1 MGSQLESVSHNNST
15 MWRLAFLL
23 FLQLAIGHFHI
34 RFPGSRSSA
43 SSSSISAINE
53 MFNINY
59 DDQIESI
66 TDKIKEGSEVMKQ
79 MAQNLT
85 SPDIAELSVIEKE
98 NMVRD
103 LAGQLSDFKS
113 KFDSAKIKFDMMY
126 EDTKRKNIEQQHYLS
141 VTQNNLTVLNQKK
154 NEKRIEISQLLSSK
168 QDANLDLDA
177 AKAEF
182 DRADL
187 KLEQARRDYQN
198 SEKTQ
203 GEWGLACGIGMI
215 LVIPSIVACP
225 GWGITASMASDDY
238 EVYKIRRDNAQIKLT
253 KAEDLEE
260 KIRLLRTSLERTE
273 KLHDFYQRISTTLR
287 LRILKQKLILR
298 EFGRLQESIQ
308 EFKTEVD
315 MVQARAQS
323 VEGYGGINL
332 ESFVQH
338 FKNLVEY
345 IFDEDR
351 FMWRQT
357 RLRMEEKVQQIF
369 SNLLS
374 AERDLK
380 IFKER
385 VEKKNDVIFPPFSFD
400 SIQ

>member
-15 MWRLAFLL
+15 MLRLTFLL
-23 FLQLAIGHFHI
+23 FLQLGIGHFQQ
-34 RFPGSRSSA
+34 PWSRSSS
-43 SSSSISAINE
+43 SSSSISAIHATLNLS
-53 MFNINY
+53 Y
-59 DDQIESI
+59 DDQVESI

-85 SPDIAELSVIEKE
+85 SADIAGISIIDEK

-113 KFDSAKIKFDMMY
+113 KFDSAKIKFDLMY

-141 VTQNNLTVLNQKK
+141 VTQNNLTALNQKK
-154 NEKRIEISQLLSSK
+154 NARRIEISELLSSK
-168 QDANLDLDA
+168 QDADLDLDT

-182 DRADL
+182 DRADR
-187 KLEQARRDYQN
+187 KKEEAWQDYWI

-203 GEWGLACGIGMI
+203 EDWGLACAIGLI
-215 LVIPSIVACP
+215 LFVIPSIVACP
-225 GWGITASMASDDY
+225 GWGITSSMASDDY

-273 KLHDFYQRISTTLR
+273 ELYDFCQQISKTLR
-287 LRILKQKLILR
+287 LKIQKQKLILR

-351 FMWRQT
+351 FIWRQT

-385 VEKKNDVIFPPFSFD
+385 VEGKNDVIFSPFF
-400 SIQ
+400 I

>member
-15 MWRLAFLL
+15 MLRLAFLL
-23 FLQLAIGHFHI
+23 FLQLGIGHFQQ
-34 RFPGSRSSA
+34 PWSRSSS
-43 SSSSISAINE
+43 SSSSISAIHETLNLS
-53 MFNINY
+53 Y
-59 DDQIESI
+59 DDQVESI

-85 SPDIAELSVIEKE
+85 SADIAGISIIDEK

-113 KFDSAKIKFDMMY
+113 KFDSAKIKFDLMY
-126 EDTKRKNIEQQHYLS
+126 EETKRKNIEQQHYLS
-141 VTQNNLTVLNQKK
+141 VTQNNLTALNQKK
-154 NEKRIEISQLLSSK
+154 NARRIEISELLSSK

-187 KLEQARRDYQN
+187 KLEQARRDYRN

-273 KLHDFYQRISTTLR
+273 KLYDFYQRISTTLR

-351 FMWRQT
+351 FIWRQT

-385 VEKKNDVIFPPFSFD
+385 VEGKNDVIFSPFF
-400 SIQ
+400 I

>member
-1 MGSQLESVSHNNST
+1 
-15 MWRLAFLL
+15 
-23 FLQLAIGHFHI
+23 
-34 RFPGSRSSA
+34 
-43 SSSSISAINE
+43 

-85 SPDIAELSVIEKE
+85 SADIAGISIIDEK

-113 KFDSAKIKFDMMY
+113 KFDSAKNKFDQMY
-126 EDTKRKNIEQQHYLS
+126 QDFKRRNIDQQHYLS
-141 VTQNNLTVLNQKK
+141 VTQNNLTALNQKK
-154 NEKRIEISQLLSSK
+154 NARRIEISELLSSK

-187 KLEQARRDYQN
+187 KLEQARRDYRN

-273 KLHDFYQRISTTLR
+273 KLYDFYQRISTTLR

-323 VEGYGGINL
+323 VEGIYQSI
-332 ESFVQH
+332 
-338 FKNLVEY
+338 
-345 IFDEDR
+345 
-351 FMWRQT
+351 
-357 RLRMEEKVQQIF
+357 KV
-369 SNLLS
+369 
-374 AERDLK
+374 
-380 IFKER
+380 
-385 VEKKNDVIFPPFSFD
+385 D
-400 SIQ
+400 STI

>member
-1 MGSQLESVSHNNST
+1 
-15 MWRLAFLL
+15 LAFLL
-23 FLQLAIGHFHI
+23 FLQLGIGHLQI
-34 RFPGSRSSA
+34 RFPGSRSSS

-85 SPDIAELSVIEKE
+85 SPDIAGLSVIEKE

-113 KFDSAKIKFDMMY
+113 KFDSAKIKFDLMY
-126 EDTKRKNIEQQHYLS
+126 EDTKRENIEQQHYLS
-141 VTQNNLTVLNQKK
+141 VTQNNLTALNQKK
-154 NEKRIEISQLLSSK
+154 NEKRIEISELLSSK
-168 QDANLDLDA
+168 QDANLDLDT

-182 DRADL
+182 DRADR
-187 KLEQARRDYQN
+187 KKEEAWQDYRI
-198 SEKTQ
+198 SRKTQ
-203 GEWGLACGIGMI
+203 SEWGFACAIGLI

-238 EVYKIRRDNAQIKLT
+238 EVYKIRRDKAQIKLR

-260 KIRLLRTSLERTE
+260 KIRLLRVSLERTE
-273 KLHDFYQRISTTLR
+273 ELYDFCQQITTTLR
-287 LRILKQKLILR
+287 LKIQKQKLILR

-351 FMWRQT
+351 FIWRQT

-385 VEKKNDVIFPPFSFD
+385 VEKKNDVIFSPFF
-400 SIQ
+400 I

>member
-1 MGSQLESVSHNNST
+1 MGG
-15 MWRLAFLL
+15 
-23 FLQLAIGHFHI
+23 IGHFQI
-34 RFPGSRSSA
+34 RFPGSRSSS

-59 DDQIESI
+59 DDQIDRI

-79 MAQNLT
+79 MARNLT
-85 SPDIAELSVIEKE
+85 SADIAGLSIIEKE

-113 KFDSAKIKFDMMY
+113 KFDSAKIKFDLMY
-126 EDTKRKNIEQQHYLS
+126 EDTKRENREQQHYLS
-141 VTQNNLTVLNQKK
+141 VTQNNLTALNQKK
-154 NEKRIEISQLLSSK
+154 NEKRIEISKLLRIK
-168 QDANLDLDA
+168 QDANLDLDT

-182 DRADL
+182 DRADR
-187 KLEQARRDYQN
+187 KKEEAWQDYRI

-203 GEWGLACGIGMI
+203 GEWGLACAIGLI

-238 EVYKIRRDNAQIKLT
+238 EVYKIRRDNAQIKLR

-260 KIRLLRTSLERTE
+260 KMRLLRTSLERTE
-273 KLHDFYQRISTTLR
+273 ELYDFCQRISTTLR

-315 MVQARAQS
+315 MVQERDQS

-345 IFDEDR
+345 IF
-351 FMWRQT
+351 
-357 RLRMEEKVQQIF
+357 
-369 SNLLS
+369 
-374 AERDLK
+374 
-380 IFKER
+380 
-385 VEKKNDVIFPPFSFD
+385 
-400 SIQ
+400 

>member
-23 FLQLAIGHFHI
+23 FLQLGIGHFQI
-34 RFPGSRSSA
+34 RFPGSRSSS

-85 SPDIAELSVIEKE
+85 SPDIAGLSVIEKE

-113 KFDSAKIKFDMMY
+113 KFDSAKIKFDLMY
-126 EDTKRKNIEQQHYLS
+126 EDTKRENIEQQHYLS
-141 VTQNNLTVLNQKK
+141 VTQNNLTALNQKK
-154 NEKRIEISQLLSSK
+154 NEKRIKISELLSSK
-168 QDANLDLDA
+168 QDANLDLDT

-182 DRADL
+182 DRADR
-187 KLEQARRDYQN
+187 KKEEAWQDYRI
-198 SEKTQ
+198 SRKTQ
-203 GEWGLACGIGMI
+203 SEWGFACAIGLI

-238 EVYKIRRDNAQIKLT
+238 EVYKIRRDKAQINLR

-260 KIRLLRTSLERTE
+260 KIRLLRVSLERTE
-273 KLHDFYQRISTTLR
+273 ELYDFCQQISTTLR
-287 LRILKQKLILR
+287 LKIQKQKLILR

-351 FMWRQT
+351 FIWRQT

-385 VEKKNDVIFPPFSFD
+385 VEGKNDVIFSPFF
-400 SIQ
+400 I

>member
-1 MGSQLESVSHNNST
+1 MG
-15 MWRLAFLL
+15 
-23 FLQLAIGHFHI
+23 
-34 RFPGSRSSA
+34 
-43 SSSSISAINE
+43 
-53 MFNINY
+53 
-59 DDQIESI
+59 
-66 TDKIKEGSEVMKQ
+66 
-79 MAQNLT
+79 
-85 SPDIAELSVIEKE
+85 
-98 NMVRD
+98 
-103 LAGQLSDFKS
+103 
-113 KFDSAKIKFDMMY
+113 
-126 EDTKRKNIEQQHYLS
+126 IEQQHYLS
-141 VTQNNLTVLNQKK
+141 VTQNNLTALNQ
-154 NEKRIEISQLLSSK
+154 KRIEISELLSSK
-168 QDANLDLDA
+168 QDANLDLDT

-182 DRADL
+182 DRADR
-187 KLEQARRDYQN
+187 KKEQARRDYQN

-273 KLHDFYQRISTTLR
+273 KLYDFYQRISTTLR

-351 FMWRQT
+351 FIWRQT

-385 VEKKNDVIFPPFSFD
+385 VEGKNDEIFSPFF
-400 SIQ
+400 I

>member
-1 MGSQLESVSHNNST
+1 
-15 MWRLAFLL
+15 
-23 FLQLAIGHFHI
+23 
-34 RFPGSRSSA
+34 
-43 SSSSISAINE
+43 

-85 SPDIAELSVIEKE
+85 SPDIAGLSIIEKE

-113 KFDSAKIKFDMMY
+113 KFDSAKIKFDLMY
-126 EDTKRKNIEQQHYLS
+126 EDTKRENREQQHYLS
-141 VTQNNLTVLNQKK
+141 VTQNNLTALNQKK
-154 NEKRIEISQLLSSK
+154 NEKRIEISKLLRIK
-168 QDANLDLDA
+168 QDANLDLDT

-182 DRADL
+182 DRADR
-187 KLEQARRDYQN
+187 KKEEAWQDYRI

-203 GEWGLACGIGMI
+203 GEWGLACAIGLI

-238 EVYKIRRDNAQIKLT
+238 EVYKIRRDNAQIKLR

-260 KIRLLRTSLERTE
+260 KIRLLRVSLERTE
-273 KLHDFYQRISTTLR
+273 ELYDFCQQTSTKLR
-287 LRILKQKLILR
+287 LKIQKQKLILR

-351 FMWRQT
+351 FIWRQT

-385 VEKKNDVIFPPFSFD
+385 VEGKNDVIFSPFF
-400 SIQ
+400 I